1 MISMCFAG
9 FCIEEN
15 LFLSHA
21 PSRNRDFQS
30 PVLRGFVVANARSER
45 RSVLNSFGGR
55 EDDAQ
60 LSLSLKP

>member
-1 MISMCFAG
+1 MISMCFSG

-30 PVLRGFVVANARSER
+30 PVLRGFVVANAKSER
-45 RSVLNSFGGR
+45 
-55 EDDAQ
+55 
-60 LSLSLKP
+60 